1 MAVNGKPTRAEQLR
15 EKREERPRTRKSSSK
30 RRTVPTQR
38 SGFPPVLVRGELAA
52 PLSGSPRKDNHGR
65 RRFDIALN
73 GQGAEMRLP
82 SIPTIRV
89 GWRLLSAFLIGAL
102 GFLIYLL
109 WTSPIFSVEALQVK
123 GIARLSNEELNA
135 VADVVGKSIIFVDP
149 EKVEQDLRAA
159 FPELENISVE
169 TEVPN
174 KVLVN
179 LAERKPVLA
188 WQQDGQTFW
197 IDQDGIA
204 YLPHGEANPAITV
217 QGNALLTSSE
227 IGSED
232 LVDGE
237 AQDQRLPVELV
248 DAILALSQVLPENS
262 PLTYDELHGIGWFD
276 PRGWQVYFG
285 KDGQDMELKWKVYWK
300 TFKRLKKAG
309 IIPAVISV
317 EHLHAPYYRLEQ

>member
-1 MAVNGKPTRAEQLR
+1 M
-15 EKREERPRTRKSSSK
+15 RKSSSK
-30 RRTVPTQR
+30 RRAETNHR
-38 SGFPPVLVRGELAA
+38 SDFPPVFVRGELAA
-52 PLSGSPRKDNHGR
+52 PFSGNPRKDSHGR

-82 SIPTIRV
+82 SIPRITI
-89 GWRLLSAFLIGAL
+89 GWRFLSAFLVGAL
-102 GFLIYLL
+102 GFLIYLF
-109 WTSPIFSVEALQVK
+109 WTAPIFNVDSIQVK
-123 GIARLSNEELNA
+123 GISRLSNEELNA
-135 VADVVGKSIIFVDP
+135 VADVIGKSIIFVDP
-149 EKVEQDLRAA
+149 EKVEQDLNAA

-174 KVLVN
+174 KVLVS
-179 LAERKPVLA
+179 LVERKPVLV

-197 IDQDGIA
+197 IDQDGMA
-204 YLPHGEANPAITV
+204 YLPHGDAAPSIKV
-217 QGNALLTSSE
+217 QGSALITTSA
-227 IGSED
+227 IGRED

-237 AQDQRLPVELV
+237 SQDQKIPVELV

-262 PLTYDELHGIGWFD
+262 PLTYDELHGLGWFD

-300 TFKRLKKAG
+300 TFKRLKNAG

>member
-1 MAVNGKPTRAEQLR
+1 MAAKGKPTRAEQIR
-15 EKREERPRTRKSSSK
+15 EKREGRPRMRKSSSK
-30 RRTVPTQR
+30 RRAETNHR
-38 SGFPPVLVRGELAA
+38 SDFPPVFVRGELAA
-52 PLSGSPRKDNHGR
+52 PFSGNPRKDSHGR

-82 SIPTIRV
+82 SIPRITI
-89 GWRLLSAFLIGAL
+89 GWRFLSAFLVGAL
-102 GFLIYLL
+102 GFLIYLF
-109 WTSPIFSVEALQVK
+109 WTAPIFNVDSIQVK
-123 GIARLSNEELNA
+123 GISRLSNEELNA
-135 VADVVGKSIIFVDP
+135 VADVIGKSIIFVDP
-149 EKVEQDLRAA
+149 EKVEQDLNAA

-174 KVLVN
+174 KVLVS
-179 LAERKPVLA
+179 LVERKPVLV

-197 IDQDGIA
+197 IDQDGMA
-204 YLPHGEANPAITV
+204 YLPHGDAAPSIKV
-217 QGNALLTSSE
+217 QGSALIITSA

-237 AQDQRLPVELV
+237 SQDQKIPVELV

-262 PLTYDELHGIGWFD
+262 PLTYDELHGLGWFD

-300 TFKRLKKAG
+300 TFKRLKNAG